1 MTNKIYLLIL
11 AIFSIGINQ
20 YFGNRGVFPIDS
32 FLIFDSAYNIISGS
46 HPFKDYWLITGP
58 LLDYFQSL
66 FFIIFGVNWFSY
78 VLHASFLNMA
88 LTLFSFYFFTNIG
101 LKNFYSFIYSLG
113 VATLAYPSIGVP
125 FIDHHS
131 FIFCIMAI
139 YSLSLAILHKKK
151 LFWFLTPLFLIF
163 SFFSKQ
169 IPSSYLLIPFVIII
183 LVHYFSSQNK
193 DRNFL
198 KYIFSGILFST
209 ILISVVFF
217 VNEIPFNNFL
227 IQYIFYP
234 SSLGGDR
241 INSLNIDFDNSIGQ
255 FKFIYFAL
263 IPLIV
268 VTIVLFKKNKNS
280 FLKNKEL
287 IISIFFLASI
297 LVFIYCQ
304 LLTKNQILIFSLI
317 PISLAFS
324 HTYTQKF
331 FNKKYFTYFILFI
344 FVISISKYHLR
355 FNHNKKFME
364 LNNANFEK
372 TISPVNLD
380 ERLSGLKWI
389 TPDYISEPSK
399 EMDLL
404 VEVKKNLI
412 NVKENKII
420 VTDYQFFSSLLF
432 NEIASPNK
440 WYDELSTP
448 NKNNKY
454 YTNYK
459 NFFLEK
465 LKINKVKYIYF
476 IGKNM
481 HNTDFFDDFSYLNSC
496 IISKNI
502 NELLIEFNISK
513 CKEIL

>member
-1 MTNKIYLLIL
+1 MK
-11 AIFSIGINQ
+11 
-20 YFGNRGVFPIDS
+20 
-32 FLIFDSAYNIISGS
+32 
-46 HPFKDYWLITGP
+46 
-58 LLDYFQSL
+58 
-66 FFIIFGVNWFSY
+66 
-78 VLHASFLNMA
+78 
-88 LTLFSFYFFTNIG
+88 
-101 LKNFYSFIYSLG
+101 
-113 VATLAYPSIGVP
+113 
-125 FIDHHS
+125 
-131 FIFCIMAI
+131 
-139 YSLSLAILHKKK
+139 
-151 LFWFLTPLFLIF
+151 
-163 SFFSKQ
+163 
-169 IPSSYLLIPFVIII
+169 
-183 LVHYFSSQNK
+183 
-193 DRNFL
+193 
-198 KYIFSGILFST
+198 
-209 ILISVVFF
+209 
-217 VNEIPFNNFL
+217 
-227 IQYIFYP
+227 
-234 SSLGGDR
+234 
-241 INSLNIDFDNSIGQ
+241 IDFDNSVGQ

-389 TPDYISEPSK
+389 TPDYISEPTK